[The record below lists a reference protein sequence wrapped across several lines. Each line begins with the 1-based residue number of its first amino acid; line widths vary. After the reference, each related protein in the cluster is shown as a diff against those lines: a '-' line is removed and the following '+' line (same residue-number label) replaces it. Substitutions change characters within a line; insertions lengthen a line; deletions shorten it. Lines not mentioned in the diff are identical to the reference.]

1 MAKELENSLERFA
14 RPASSSGFQIAAVVA
29 IVLLAAAIV
38 ATAVSSFLV
47 AGALSGLSLVA
58 VIALVLVSSRSRKNA
73 SAQSAASRILWEPA
87 EPEVQRQTLHVA
99 VGEISRILKVQ
110 PEGVGELQTAFIVGE
125 DLALR
130 QIQLEENVPV
140 MRHVAVGGVP
150 FDAAFTKETILVCCE
165 VCFLVSPELGQDRVA
180 AMMRK
185 VGSVKR
191 SIAEMNIGL
200 EVRLMVILVT
210 QMADGEVT
218 KLRETLST
226 KRFSS
231 TPVDIDI
238 RLMDFEGLQRVYVLS
253 EEDVRKVV

>member
-1 MAKELENSLERFA
+1 MAKEFDNSLERFA
-14 RPASSSGFQIAAVVA
+14 RPAAGVGFYVAAAAAVILLVA
-29 IVLLAAAIV
+29 VLVTAAISRNWIVTAIAGVALLAVASLV
-38 ATAVSSFLV
+38 ATATRRQRL
-47 AGALSGLSLVA
+47 ATG
-58 VIALVLVSSRSRKNA
+58 
-73 SAQSAASRILWEPA
+73 QTAASWIAWEPA
-87 EPEVQRQTLHVA
+87 EPDLQRQTLNVA

-110 PEGVGELQTAFIVGE
+110 PEAVGDLQTAFIVGE

-130 QIQLEENVPV
+130 QIQQEENVPV
-140 MRHVAVGGVP
+140 MRHISVGGVP
-150 FDAAFTKETILVCCE
+150 FDAAFTKDTILVCCE
-165 VCFLVSPELGQDRVA
+165 VSFLVSPELGQDRVA

-185 VGSVKR
+185 IGAVKR

-210 QMADGEVT
+210 QMPAADVS

-238 RLMDFEGLQRVYVLS
+238 RLMDFEGLQRVYVT
-253 EEDVRKVV
+253 E

>member
-1 MAKELENSLERFA
+1 MARQFDNSLERFA
-14 RPASSSGFQIAAVVA
+14 RPAAGGGYYV
-29 IVLLAAAIV
+29 AAA
-38 ATAVSSFLV
+38 
-47 AGALSGLSLVA
+47 VA
-58 VIALVLVSSRSRKNA
+58 VIIPIAVFAAAVAAGNLIVAAMAVLAAVAVAALVAASSRRQRLA
-73 SAQSAASRILWEPA
+73 SGRNAASGIAWEPA
-87 EPEVQRQTLHVA
+87 QPELQRQTINVA
-99 VGEISRILKVQ
+99 INEISRILKVQ
-110 PEGVGELQTAFIVGE
+110 PEAVGDLQTAFIVGS

-130 QIQLEENVPV
+130 QIQQEENVPV
-140 MRHVAVGGVP
+140 MRHVSVGGVP
-150 FDAAFTKETILVCCE
+150 FDAAFTKDDLFVCCE

-185 VGSVKR
+185 IGAVKR

-200 EVRLMVILVT
+200 QVRLMVILVT
-210 QMADGEVT
+210 QVAAAEVA

-253 EEDVRKVV
+253 EPPA

>member
-14 RPASSSGFQIAAVVA
+14 RPAAGVGFYVAASAALILLIAVLITAAMSRNLIVTAIAGAALITVAALVVSSSRRQR
-29 IVLLAAAIV
+29 LA
-38 ATAVSSFLV
+38 
-47 AGALSGLSLVA
+47 SG
-58 VIALVLVSSRSRKNA
+58 RN
-73 SAQSAASRILWEPA
+73 AASWISWEPA
-87 EPEVQRQTLHVA
+87 DPDLQRQTLSVA
-99 VGEISRILKVQ
+99 VNEISRILKVQ

-130 QIQLEENVPV
+130 QIQQEENVPL
-140 MRHVAVGGVP
+140 MRHISVGGVP
-150 FDAAFTKETILVCCE
+150 FDAAFTKDEILVCCE

-185 VGSVKR
+185 IGAVKR

-200 EVRLMVILVT
+200 EVRLMVVLVT
-210 QMADGEVT
+210 QMAAADVA

-238 RLMDFEGLQRVYVLS
+238 RLMDFEGLQRVYVT
-253 EEDVRKVV
+253 E

>member
-1 MAKELENSLERFA
+1 MAKEFDNSLERFA
-14 RPASSSGFQIAAVVA
+14 RPAAAVGFYVAAAAAVVLLVG
-29 IVLLAAAIV
+29 VLVAAFVSRNWILASIAALAVVAVAALV
-38 ATAVSSFLV
+38 ATASRRQRIA
-47 AGALSGLSLVA
+47 AG
-58 VIALVLVSSRSRKNA
+58 KNA
-73 SAQSAASRILWEPA
+73 AAWIAWETA
-87 EPEVQRQTLHVA
+87 EPELQRQTLNVA
-99 VGEISRILKVQ
+99 VGEISRVLQVQ
-110 PEGVGELQTAFIVGE
+110 PEAVAELQTAFIVGE

-130 QIQLEENVPV
+130 QIQQEENVPL
-140 MRHVAVGGVP
+140 MRHISVGGVP
-150 FDAAFTKETILVCCE
+150 FDAAFTKDEILVCCE
-165 VCFLVSPELGQDRVA
+165 VCFLVSPELGQDRVV

-185 VGSVKR
+185 IGAVKR

-210 QMADGEVT
+210 QMPARDVE

-253 EEDVRKVV
+253 EPPA

>member
-14 RPASSSGFQIAAVVA
+14 RPAAGVGFYAAASVAVISLVAALVAAVVSRNW
-29 IVLLAAAIV
+29 IVVSIAGLAV
-38 ATAVSSFLV
+38 LAV
-47 AGALSGLSLVA
+47 
-58 VIALVLVSSRSRKNA
+58 LVLVGISSRRLRSVAGQN
-73 SAQSAASRILWEPA
+73 AASWISWEPA
-87 EPEVQRQTLHVA
+87 EPELQRQTLNVA
-99 VGEISRILKVQ
+99 VGEISRILKVE

-130 QIQLEENVPV
+130 QIQQEENVPV

-150 FDAAFTKETILVCCE
+150 FDAAFTKDATLVCCE

-185 VGSVKR
+185 IGAVKR

-210 QMADGEVT
+210 QMGDADVT
-218 KLRETLST
+218 KLRDTLST

-238 RLMDFEGLQRVYVLS
+238 RLMDFEGLQRVYVLVNDS
-253 EEDVRKVV
+253 V

>member
-1 MAKELENSLERFA
+1 MAKEFDNSLERFA
-14 RPASSSGFQIAAVVA
+14 RPATGAAYYFAAAGAVVLVFAVLVASILSRSWLLAGIAALATVAVLGWLAVGSRRHRKVVA
-29 IVLLAAAIV
+29 DKAARW
-38 ATAVSSFLV
+38 
-47 AGALSGLSLVA
+47 
-58 VIALVLVSSRSRKNA
+58 IA
-73 SAQSAASRILWEPA
+73 WTPA
-87 EPEVQRQTLHVA
+87 EPEMQRQTLNVA

-110 PEGVGELQTAFIVGE
+110 PEAVRELQTAFIVGA

-130 QIQLEENVPV
+130 QIQHEENVPV
-140 MRHVAVGGVP
+140 MRNINVGGVP
-150 FDAAFTKETILVCCE
+150 FDAAFTKDEILVCCE
-165 VCFLVSPELGQDRVA
+165 VCFLVGPELGQDRVA

-185 VGSVKR
+185 IGAVKR

-210 QMADGEVT
+210 QMPSAAVE
-218 KLRETLST
+218 KLRGTLST

-253 EEDVRKVV
+253 EPPA

>member
-1 MAKELENSLERFA
+1 MARQFDNSLERFA
-14 RPASSSGFQIAAVVA
+14 RPAAGVGFYVAAAAAMILLIA
-29 IVLLAAAIV
+29 VLL
-38 ATAVSSFLV
+38 TAVASSNWLLTTAV
-47 AGALSGLSLVA
+47 GIALLAVGALV
-58 VIALVLVSSRSRKNA
+58 VVSSRRQRIASGQNA
-73 SAQSAASRILWEPA
+73 AAWISWEPA
-87 EPEVQRQTLHVA
+87 VPELQRQTLNVA

-110 PEGVGELQTAFIVGE
+110 PDAVGDLQTAFIVGS

-130 QIQLEENVPV
+130 QIQHDENVPV
-140 MRHVAVGGVP
+140 MRHVSVGGVP
-150 FDAAFTKETILVCCE
+150 FDAAFTKDSILVCCE
-165 VCFLVSPELGQDRVA
+165 VCFVVSPELGQDRVV

-185 VGSVKR
+185 IGAVKR

-200 EVRLMVILVT
+200 GVRLMVILVT
-210 QMADGEVT
+210 QMAAEDVA

-253 EEDVRKVV
+253 EPPA